1 MAPTI
6 RRRRPKRIEASLP
19 RTLVSVPNRPS
30 TVMTTVGDSSSPVMP
45 LWTATQARKATPQ
58 PRSAFISSVCT
69 Q

>member
-1 MAPTI
+1 
-6 RRRRPKRIEASLP
+6 
-19 RTLVSVPNRPS
+19 
-30 TVMTTVGDSSSPVMP
+30 MTTVGDSSSPVMP